1 MAIKIKLF
9 ALLVLVGGF
18 ANAQDK
24 KEAFK
29 KAVDFCNCRIAESY
43 CKQYSQMKPESA
55 EKASYDKIKNTF
67 ECGFLKSPSFDSL
80 NSILRQNNF
89 SEFSKKS
96 SVVMNRVLKEDFT
109 SLNAEQA
116 SSKIISGI
124 YESPEFRNFFSQYS
138 AVGSLKET
146 LNDELISYLSSS
158 FNNLNESSFT
168 NSDTEVNKPQTELQK
183 EVLRLERMIKE
194 NQTSPFAV
202 NLLSIILMVVL
213 SGAVFIIL
221 RLKLTDLEE
230 RTNRHRKELDS
241 IDSKNAGNIF
251 SPPSFKNSSFNDF
264 KKSAERNISDLNSAI
279 TSLQSEVA
287 RLNMKLQ
294 GNFEPPQSFS
304 NSASQVEK
312 QQRVEILYAPIPNKD
327 GSFTATNVTG
337 IENPSSSFY
346 KFTITD
352 SFSQRATFEFLN
364 VERAIKDATSSP
376 ELILN
381 PVCKIKNALNQN
393 AKRIRTVKHGT
404 VVKQNDKW
412 VVDKP
417 AEIEYE

>member
-1 MAIKIKLF
+1 MMLY
-9 ALLVLVGGF
+9 ALLVIVSSF
-18 ANAQDK
+18 ASAQDK
-24 KEAFK
+24 NLAFK
-29 KAVDFCNCRIAESY
+29 KAVDYCNCRIAESY

-55 EKASYDKIKNTF
+55 EKKSFDHIKNIFKCSISKAT
-67 ECGFLKSPSFDSL
+67 SFDSL
-80 NSILRQNNF
+80 NNVLKQNNF
-89 SEFSKKS
+89 SEFGRKS
-96 SVVMNRVLKEDFT
+96 SAVMSRILKEDVAQL
-109 SLNAEQA
+109 SADEA
-116 SSKIISGI
+116 VSKIISGI
-124 YESPEFRNFFSQYS
+124 YESQEFKNFFLQYS
-138 AVGSLKET
+138 EVSSLKT
-146 LNDELISYLSSS
+146 SLNKELMDYLG
-158 FNNLNESSFT
+158 SSFT
-168 NSDTEVNKPQTELQK
+168 AYDGSPTTSDTEIKKPETELQR
-183 EVLRLERMIKE
+183 EVLRLERMIEE
-194 NQTSPFAV
+194 NKTSPFAI
-202 NLLSIILMVVL
+202 NWLSIILMAIL
-213 SGAVFIIL
+213 SGAVFVILKL
-221 RLKLTDLEE
+221 RLADLEE

-241 IDSKNAGNIF
+241 IDNKKTGNNF
-251 SPPSFKNSSFNDF
+251 NLPTFQNSNFNDF

-287 RLNMKLQ
+287 KLTMKLQ
-294 GNFEPPQSFS
+294 GNFEPQQSFS

-327 GSFTATNVTG
+327 GSFTATNVTV

-352 SFSQRATFEFLN
+352 SLSQRATFEFLN

-393 AKRIRTVKHGT
+393 AKKIRTVKPGT

>member
-1 MAIKIKLF
+1 MATKIKLF
-9 ALLVLVGGF
+9 ALLVLVSSF

-55 EKASYDKIKNTF
+55 EKKSYDKINYIFKCSISNS
-67 ECGFLKSPSFDSL
+67 LSYDSL
-80 NSILRQNNF
+80 DNILKQNNF

-96 SVVMNRVLKEDFT
+96 SAVMNRILKEDVESFET
-109 SLNAEQA
+109 EEAV
-116 SSKIISGI
+116 SKIISGI
-124 YESPEFRNFFSQYS
+124 YESQEFKNFFLQYS
-138 AVGSLKET
+138 EVGFLKET
-146 LNDELISYLSSS
+146 LNKELMYYLSSS
-158 FNNLNESSFT
+158 FTTYNGSPTS
-168 NSDTEVNKPQTELQK
+168 NSNTELNKPETELQK
-183 EVLRLERMIKE
+183 EVSRLQTMIEE
-194 NQTSPFAV
+194 NKISPFAI
-202 NLLSIILMVVL
+202 NWLSIILMVVL
-213 SGAVFIIL
+213 SGAIFLIL
-221 RLKLTDLEE
+221 KLRLTDLEE
-230 RTNRHRKELDS
+230 RTDRHRKELDS
-241 IDSKNAGNIF
+241 IDNKKTGNNF
-251 SPPSFKNSSFNDF
+251 TSPTFQNSSFNDF

-279 TSLQSEVA
+279 TSLQSDVA
-287 RLNMKLQ
+287 RLNMRLH
-294 GNFEPPQSFS
+294 GNFDSPQSFS
-304 NSASQVEK
+304 SHASQVEK
-312 QQRVEILYAPIPNKD
+312 QQRVETLYAPIPNRD
-327 GSFTATNVTG
+327 GTFTATNVTG

-352 SFSQRATFEFLN
+352 SLSQRATFEFLN

-393 AKRIRTVKHGT
+393 AKKIRTVKPGT

-412 VVDKP
+412 IVDKP